1 MDNMVNEYDFFCK
14 SCKCSEG
21 EFLGFIIEGDKKF
34 SLHKCTKCRKQRRD
48 KFNEVTKYA

>member
-1 MDNMVNEYDFFCK
+1 MVNEYEFWCEYCH
-14 SCKCSEG
+14 SNYG
-21 EFLGFIIEGDKKF
+21 EFLGFIIEEDEKF